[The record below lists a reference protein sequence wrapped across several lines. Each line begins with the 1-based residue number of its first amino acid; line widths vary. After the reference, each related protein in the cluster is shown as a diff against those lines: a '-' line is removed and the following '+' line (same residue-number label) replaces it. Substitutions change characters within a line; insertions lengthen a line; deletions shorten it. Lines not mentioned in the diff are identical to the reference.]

1 MKDKIGKV
9 FIAQPPLSRCMICDV
24 LMSREA
30 SRVHSTQTCFPTPPE
45 CPPIPYGVVL
55 GEA

>member
-9 FIAQPPLSRCMICDV
+9 FIAQPPLRKCAICDV
-24 LMSREA
+24 LMNRETSRE
-30 SRVHSTQTCFPTPPE
+30 HSAETCFPAPPE
-45 CPPIPYGVVL
+45 CPPIPYGVMQ